1 MTMPYWAERLRIRLI
16 HELGGYTAEDVE
28 AEVDTALRYGKPQR
42 KADFVELSNVA
53 DFNGFDATLDP
64 SRISRMKDVALGG
77 IAKKLKESKYVRY
90 RIVPWLGGRQALQA
104 KILVTVPHDWSRVDD
119 EMAEKLYSKLLLQEV
134 ERCKNAKR

>member
-53 DFNGFDATLDP
+53 DFNGFDA
-64 SRISRMKDVALGG
+64 ALGG

>member
-1 MTMPYWAERLRIRLI
+1 MTMPYWAERLRVRLI

-64 SRISRMKDVALGG
+64 SRISRMKDVAL
-77 IAKKLKESKYVRY
+77 
-90 RIVPWLGGRQALQA
+90 
-104 KILVTVPHDWSRVDD
+104 PHDWSRVDD
-119 EMAEKLYSKLLLQEV
+119 EMAEKLYSNLQEV